1 MANQLPCPVRVS
13 VILQKEYRNQRV
25 WELAFEAFSFFGDLT
40 KASACL
46 EEVKKHEPEY
56 DSRKLFQSAE
66 VGETLECIIP

>member
-1 MANQLPCPVRVS
+1 MHIVFLIGPLLSNNS
-13 VILQKEYRNQRV
+13 M
-25 WELAFEAFSFFGDLT
+25 
-40 KASACL
+40 